1 MSSRFSSP
9 TDGKPTIGAWSE
21 VGTLREVLVCAPGLA
36 HQRLTPR
43 NCHDLLFDEMLWVD
57 RARHD
62 HHDFVQQMQD
72 RGVTV
77 LELHDL
83 LRETV
88 EIDEAREWILERWL
102 TPNSVGLGLAEELRG
117 WFSSLPSE
125 RLATLL
131 IGELAFTDLP
141 KEFNRSVTSALFGHR
156 GELEFILPPLPNTQ
170 FTRDTTAWIYGG
182 V

>member
-1 MSSRFSSP
+1 MSSHLSSSEESNREGP
-9 TDGKPTIGAWSE
+9 NRSVHHALGTAATTTKGIPAAEDPSDGKPTIGAWSE

-62 HHDFVQQMQD
+62 HHDFVEQMRD

-88 EIDEAREWILERWL
+88 EINEAREWILERWL
-102 TPNSVGLGLAEELRG
+102 TPNSVGLGAGRRTTRVVFVAPRREASHSINWRACVHGLAEG
-117 WFSSLPSE
+117 
-125 RLATLL
+125 
-131 IGELAFTDLP
+131 I
-141 KEFNRSVTSALFGHR
+141 
-156 GELEFILPPLPNTQ
+156 
-170 FTRDTTAWIYGG
+170 
-182 V
+182 

>member
-88 EIDEAREWILERWL
+88 EIDEAREWILER
-102 TPNSVGLGLAEELRG
+102 
-117 WFSSLPSE
+117 
-125 RLATLL
+125 
-131 IGELAFTDLP
+131 
-141 KEFNRSVTSALFGHR
+141 
-156 GELEFILPPLPNTQ
+156 
-170 FTRDTTAWIYGG
+170 
-182 V
+182 